1 MTDDR
6 PDERDVEEALER
18 LGLSNYEARVFVAL
32 HRLGTGTAK
41 DVHDLA
47 GVPRS
52 QVYGAAEDLEARGLV
67 ELQQSTPK
75 RYRPVSLEAAKELLT
90 VRLERE
96 RDRAFDALAEL
107 RSEEHGEETRDDVWT
122 VRGRRPIDDRT
133 VDLVRRAERRILF
146 GADSVDLL
154 DDDVVVA
161 LRERADAGVDVDVV
175 SASAAVREVFARDD
189 AVDVAAP
196 PADAPGDFTGRVVL
210 ADDDIFLLSVLYEGE
225 GTEPPEETAIWS
237 AGTAMAAVLT
247 RAAGSGIEALVGR
260 ADSDS

>member
-6 PDERDVEEALER
+6 PDERDIEEALER

-41 DVHDLA
+41 DIHDLA

-52 QVYGAAEDLEARGLV
+52 QVYGAAEDLEERGLV

-75 RYRPVSLEAAKELLT
+75 RYRPVGLEAAKELLT
-90 VRLERE
+90 ARLERE

-122 VRGRRPIDDRT
+122 VRGRKPIDDRT
-133 VDLVRRAERRILF
+133 VDLIRRAESRVVF

-154 DDDVVVA
+154 GDAVVAA
-161 LRERADAGVDVDVV
+161 LRERVAAGVDVHVV
-175 SASAAVREVFARDD
+175 SASAAVRERFDGD
-189 AVDVAAP
+189 EGVDVAAP

-210 ADDDIFLLSVLYEGE
+210 ADDDIFLLSVLYEGD
-225 GTEPPEETAIWS
+225 GSTPPEETAIWS

-247 RAAGSGIEALVGR
+247 RAAGNGIDALIGR
-260 ADSDS
+260 NGP

>member
-1 MTDDR
+1 MNSDG

-41 DVHDLA
+41 DIHELA

-75 RYRPVSLEAAKELLT
+75 RYRPVSLDAAKELLT

-122 VRGRRPIDDRT
+122 VRGRKPIDDRT
-133 VDLVRRAERRILF
+133 VDLIRRAESQVVF
-146 GADSVDLL
+146 GGDSVDIVG
-154 DDDVVVA
+154 DDVTAA
-161 LRERADAGVDVDVV
+161 LRERAAAGLEVHVV
-175 SASAAVREVFARDD
+175 SASAAVRERFEDD
-189 AVDVAAP
+189 DIGVAAP

-210 ADDDIFLLSVLYEGE
+210 ADDDIFLLSVLYEGD
-225 GTEPPEETAIWS
+225 GDDPPEETAIWS

-247 RAAGSGIEALVGR
+247 RAAGSGIDALIGR
-260 ADSDS
+260 DGS